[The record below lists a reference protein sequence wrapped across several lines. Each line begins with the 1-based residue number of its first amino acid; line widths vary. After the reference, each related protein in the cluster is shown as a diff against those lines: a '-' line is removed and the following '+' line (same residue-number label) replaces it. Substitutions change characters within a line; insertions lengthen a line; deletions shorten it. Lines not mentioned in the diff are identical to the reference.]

1 MRRNVYSS
9 RRKSN
14 STNLFAT
21 DVEEILN
28 PNVITTK
35 NANQKTV
42 KNIGIQIYSYETRGN
57 SMTTEIQSQKTIIK
71 NWGYKATNVYIEKYY
86 KFPSFLIQNSKYSK
100 MKDSSK
106 IAYMLFKNEFRR
118 ALHEK
123 WIDDDGLLYLEF
135 TQADLMDKL
144 NCYQGKVKNI
154 LNELET
160 YNLIS
165 VVKGEFNP
173 KTKKNEKNKY
183 YLLQPEISADDLFI
197 QNSFDDDLS
206 ENIDNSTSY
215 RDAEIARREKT
226 AETLD
231 NTGNAEIARRE
242 KTAETLD
249 NTGNAEIAQD
259 YYINKPLDTNRHNID
274 TEKDRLQDQLLLD
287 NFETIMTNESIATF
301 VPERV
306 LNLIKTFSSSYSE
319 AQKTVQTIHNAK
331 KKAEK
336 ESGISIVFEELD
348 SYYVNAEQELYT
360 TLLKAYQKLK
370 TEKVENIQNLIFVY
384 VKNWFIEK
392 PITAKLA
399 NERRKESGSIPPVSV
414 KNWLE

>member
-1 MRRNVYSS
+1 
-9 RRKSN
+9 
-14 STNLFAT
+14 
-21 DVEEILN
+21 
-28 PNVITTK
+28 
-35 NANQKTV
+35 
-42 KNIGIQIYSYETRGN
+42 
-57 SMTTEIQSQKTIIK
+57 
-71 NWGYKATNVYIEKYY
+71 
-86 KFPSFLIQNSKYSK
+86 SFLIQNSKYSK

-144 NCYQGKVKNI
+144 NCYQGKVKTI

-206 ENIDNSTSY
+206 ETIDKSTSS
-215 RDAEIARREKT
+215 R
-226 AETLD
+226 
-231 NTGNAEIARRE
+231 NAEIARRE

-259 YYINKPLDTNRHNID
+259 YYINKSLDTKRHLKD
-274 TEKDRLQDQLLLD
+274 TETDQLQNQVLLD
-287 NFETIMTNESIATF
+287 NFVEIMKEDSINTF
-301 VPERV
+301 VPEKV
-306 LNLIKTFSSSYSE
+306 LSLIKTFSNTYEE
-319 AQKTVQTIHNAK
+319 AQQTVTTIHNAK
-331 KKAEK
+331 HKAEELEK
-336 ESGISIVFEELD
+336 TVVVYEELE
-348 SYYVNAEQELYT
+348 SYGIDADKGLYM
-360 TLLKAYQKLK
+360 TLLKAYQKQK
-370 TEKVENIQNLIFVY
+370 TEKVNNLQNLIFVY

-392 PITAKLA
+392 AIAAKLA
-399 NERRKESGSIPPVSV
+399 NEQRETFNELPTVSTE
-414 KNWLE
+414 NWLE

>member
-1 MRRNVYSS
+1 MS
-9 RRKSN
+9 
-14 STNLFAT
+14 
-21 DVEEILN
+21 
-28 PNVITTK
+28 
-35 NANQKTV
+35 
-42 KNIGIQIYSYETRGN
+42 
-57 SMTTEIQSQKTIIK
+57 TEIQSQKMIIK

-86 KFPSFLIQNSKYSK
+86 KFPSFLIQNPKYSK

-144 NCYQGKVKNI
+144 NCYQGKVKTI

-206 ENIDNSTSY
+206 ETIDKSTSS
-215 RDAEIARREKT
+215 R
-226 AETLD
+226 
-231 NTGNAEIARRE
+231 NAEITRRE
-242 KTAETLD
+242 ETAKTLD

-259 YYINKPLDTNRHNID
+259 YYINKSLDTKRHLKD
-274 TEKDRLQDQLLLD
+274 TETEQLQNQVLLD
-287 NFETIMTNESIATF
+287 NFVEIMKEDSINTF
-301 VPERV
+301 VPEKV
-306 LNLIKTFSSSYSE
+306 LSLIKTFSNTYEE
-319 AQKTVQTIHNAK
+319 AQQTVTTIHNAK
-331 KKAEK
+331 HKAEGLEK
-336 ESGISIVFEELD
+336 TVVVYEELE
-348 SYYVNAEQELYT
+348 SYGIDADKGLYM
-360 TLLKAYQKLK
+360 TLLKAYQKQK
-370 TEKVENIQNLIFVY
+370 TEKVNNLQNLIFVY

-392 PITAKLA
+392 AIAANLA
-399 NERRKESGSIPPVSV
+399 NEQRETFNELPTVNTE
-414 KNWLE
+414 NWLE

>member
-1 MRRNVYSS
+1 M
-9 RRKSN
+9 
-14 STNLFAT
+14 STEN
-21 DVEEILN
+21 
-28 PNVITTK
+28 
-35 NANQKTV
+35 
-42 KNIGIQIYSYETRGN
+42 
-57 SMTTEIQSQKTIIK
+57 QSQKMIIK

-144 NCYQGKVKNI
+144 NCYQGKVKTI

-206 ENIDNSTSY
+206 ETIDKSTSS
-215 RDAEIARREKT
+215 R
-226 AETLD
+226 
-231 NTGNAEIARRE
+231 NAEIARRE

-259 YYINKPLDTNRHNID
+259 YYINKSLDTKRHLKD
-274 TEKDRLQDQLLLD
+274 TETDQLQNQVLLD
-287 NFETIMTNESIATF
+287 NFVEIMKEDSINTF
-301 VPERV
+301 VPEKV
-306 LNLIKTFSSSYSE
+306 LSLIKTFSNTYEE
-319 AQKTVQTIHNAK
+319 AQQTVTTIHNAK
-331 KKAEK
+331 HKAEELEK
-336 ESGISIVFEELD
+336 TVVVYEELE
-348 SYYVNAEQELYT
+348 SYGIDADKGLYM
-360 TLLKAYQKLK
+360 TLLKA
-370 TEKVENIQNLIFVY
+370 
-384 VKNWFIEK
+384 
-392 PITAKLA
+392 
-399 NERRKESGSIPPVSV
+399 
-414 KNWLE
+414 

>member
-1 MRRNVYSS
+1 
-9 RRKSN
+9 
-14 STNLFAT
+14 
-21 DVEEILN
+21 
-28 PNVITTK
+28 
-35 NANQKTV
+35 
-42 KNIGIQIYSYETRGN
+42 
-57 SMTTEIQSQKTIIK
+57 
-71 NWGYKATNVYIEKYY
+71 
-86 KFPSFLIQNSKYSK
+86 
-100 MKDSSK
+100 KDSSK

-144 NCYQGKVKNI
+144 NCYQGKVKTI

-206 ENIDNSTSY
+206 ETIDKSTSS
-215 RDAEIARREKT
+215 R
-226 AETLD
+226 
-231 NTGNAEIARRE
+231 NAEIARRE

-259 YYINKPLDTNRHNID
+259 YYINKSLDTKRHLKD
-274 TEKDRLQDQLLLD
+274 TETDQLQNQVLLD
-287 NFETIMTNESIATF
+287 NFVEIMKEDSINTF
-301 VPERV
+301 VPEKV
-306 LNLIKTFSSSYSE
+306 LSLIKTFSNTYEE
-319 AQKTVQTIHNAK
+319 AQQTVTTIHNAK
-331 KKAEK
+331 HKAEELEK
-336 ESGISIVFEELD
+336 TVVVYEELE
-348 SYYVNAEQELYT
+348 SYGIDADKGLYM
-360 TLLKAYQKLK
+360 TLLKAYQKQK
-370 TEKVENIQNLIFVY
+370 TEKVNNLQNLIFVY

-392 PITAKLA
+392 AIAAKLA
-399 NERRKESGSIPPVSV
+399 NEQRETFNELPTVSTE
-414 KNWLE
+414 NWLE

>member
-1 MRRNVYSS
+1 M
-9 RRKSN
+9 
-14 STNLFAT
+14 STEN
-21 DVEEILN
+21 
-28 PNVITTK
+28 
-35 NANQKTV
+35 
-42 KNIGIQIYSYETRGN
+42 
-57 SMTTEIQSQKTIIK
+57 QSQKMIIK

-144 NCYQGKVKNI
+144 NCYQGKVKTI

-206 ENIDNSTSY
+206 ETIDKSTSS
-215 RDAEIARREKT
+215 RNAEIARREET
-226 AETLD
+226 AKTLD
-231 NTGNAEIARRE
+231 NTGNAEIA
-242 KTAETLD
+242 
-249 NTGNAEIAQD
+249 
-259 YYINKPLDTNRHNID
+259 
-274 TEKDRLQDQLLLD
+274 
-287 NFETIMTNESIATF
+287 
-301 VPERV
+301 
-306 LNLIKTFSSSYSE
+306 
-319 AQKTVQTIHNAK
+319 
-331 KKAEK
+331 
-336 ESGISIVFEELD
+336 
-348 SYYVNAEQELYT
+348 
-360 TLLKAYQKLK
+360 
-370 TEKVENIQNLIFVY
+370 
-384 VKNWFIEK
+384 
-392 PITAKLA
+392 
-399 NERRKESGSIPPVSV
+399 
-414 KNWLE
+414 

>member
-1 MRRNVYSS
+1 
-9 RRKSN
+9 
-14 STNLFAT
+14 
-21 DVEEILN
+21 
-28 PNVITTK
+28 
-35 NANQKTV
+35 
-42 KNIGIQIYSYETRGN
+42 
-57 SMTTEIQSQKTIIK
+57 
-71 NWGYKATNVYIEKYY
+71 
-86 KFPSFLIQNSKYSK
+86 FLIQNSKYSK

-144 NCYQGKVKNI
+144 NCYQGKVKTI

-206 ENIDNSTSY
+206 ETIDKSTSS
-215 RDAEIARREKT
+215 R
-226 AETLD
+226 
-231 NTGNAEIARRE
+231 NAEIARRE

-259 YYINKPLDTNRHNID
+259 YYINKSLDTKRHLKD
-274 TEKDRLQDQLLLD
+274 TETDQLQNQVLLD
-287 NFETIMTNESIATF
+287 NFVEIMKEDSINTF
-301 VPERV
+301 VPEKV
-306 LNLIKTFSSSYSE
+306 LSLIKTFSNTYEE
-319 AQKTVQTIHNAK
+319 AQQTVTTIHNAK
-331 KKAEK
+331 HKAEELEK
-336 ESGISIVFEELD
+336 TVVVYEELE
-348 SYYVNAEQELYT
+348 SYGIDADKGLYM
-360 TLLKAYQKLK
+360 TLLKAYQKQK
-370 TEKVENIQNLIFVY
+370 TEKVNNLQNLIFVY

-392 PITAKLA
+392 AIAAKLA
-399 NERRKESGSIPPVSV
+399 NEQRETFNELPTVSTE
-414 KNWLE
+414 NWLE

>member
-1 MRRNVYSS
+1 
-9 RRKSN
+9 
-14 STNLFAT
+14 
-21 DVEEILN
+21 
-28 PNVITTK
+28 
-35 NANQKTV
+35 
-42 KNIGIQIYSYETRGN
+42 
-57 SMTTEIQSQKTIIK
+57 
-71 NWGYKATNVYIEKYY
+71 
-86 KFPSFLIQNSKYSK
+86 SKYSK

-144 NCYQGKVKNI
+144 NCYQGKVKTI

-206 ENIDNSTSY
+206 ETIDKSTSS
-215 RDAEIARREKT
+215 R
-226 AETLD
+226 
-231 NTGNAEIARRE
+231 NAEIARRE
-242 KTAETLD
+242 ETAKTLD

-259 YYINKPLDTNRHNID
+259 YYINKSLDTKRHLKD
-274 TEKDRLQDQLLLD
+274 TETDQLQNQVLLD
-287 NFETIMTNESIATF
+287 NFVEIMKEDSINTF
-301 VPERV
+301 VPEKV
-306 LNLIKTFSSSYSE
+306 LSLIKTFSNTYEE
-319 AQKTVQTIHNAK
+319 AQQTVTTIHKAKHKAEELEKTV
-331 KKAEK
+331 
-336 ESGISIVFEELD
+336 VVYEELE
-348 SYYVNAEQELYT
+348 SYGIDADKGLYM
-360 TLLKAYQKLK
+360 TLLKAYQKQK
-370 TEKVENIQNLIFVY
+370 TEKVNNLQNLIFVY

-392 PITAKLA
+392 AIAAKLA
-399 NERRKESGSIPPVSV
+399 NEQRETFNELPTVST
-414 KNWLE
+414 E

>member
-1 MRRNVYSS
+1 M
-9 RRKSN
+9 
-14 STNLFAT
+14 STEN
-21 DVEEILN
+21 
-28 PNVITTK
+28 
-35 NANQKTV
+35 
-42 KNIGIQIYSYETRGN
+42 
-57 SMTTEIQSQKTIIK
+57 QSQKMIIK

-144 NCYQGKVKNI
+144 NCYQGKVKTI

-206 ENIDNSTSY
+206 ETIDKSTSS
-215 RDAEIARREKT
+215 R
-226 AETLD
+226 
-231 NTGNAEIARRE
+231 NAEIARRE

-259 YYINKPLDTNRHNID
+259 YYINKSLDTKRHLKD
-274 TEKDRLQDQLLLD
+274 TETDQLQNQVLLD
-287 NFETIMTNESIATF
+287 NFVEIMKEDSINTF
-301 VPERV
+301 VPEKV
-306 LNLIKTFSSSYSE
+306 LSLIKTFSNTYEE
-319 AQKTVQTIHNAK
+319 AQQTVTTIHNAK
-331 KKAEK
+331 HKAEELEK
-336 ESGISIVFEELD
+336 TVVVYEELE
-348 SYYVNAEQELYT
+348 SYGIDADKGLYM
-360 TLLKAYQKLK
+360 TLLKAYQKQK
-370 TEKVENIQNLIFVY
+370 TEKVNNLQNLIFVY

-392 PITAKLA
+392 AIAAKLA
-399 NERRKESGSIPPVSV
+399 
-414 KNWLE
+414 

>member
-1 MRRNVYSS
+1 
-9 RRKSN
+9 
-14 STNLFAT
+14 
-21 DVEEILN
+21 
-28 PNVITTK
+28 
-35 NANQKTV
+35 
-42 KNIGIQIYSYETRGN
+42 
-57 SMTTEIQSQKTIIK
+57 
-71 NWGYKATNVYIEKYY
+71 
-86 KFPSFLIQNSKYSK
+86 IQNSKYSK

-144 NCYQGKVKNI
+144 NCYQGKVKTI

-206 ENIDNSTSY
+206 ETIDKSTSS
-215 RDAEIARREKT
+215 R
-226 AETLD
+226 
-231 NTGNAEIARRE
+231 NAEIARRE

-259 YYINKPLDTNRHNID
+259 YYINKSLDTKRHLKD
-274 TEKDRLQDQLLLD
+274 TETDQLQNQVLLD
-287 NFETIMTNESIATF
+287 NFVEIMKEDSINTF
-301 VPERV
+301 VPEKV
-306 LNLIKTFSSSYSE
+306 LSLIKTFSNTYEE
-319 AQKTVQTIHNAK
+319 AQQTVTTIHNAK
-331 KKAEK
+331 HKAEELEK
-336 ESGISIVFEELD
+336 TVVVYEELE
-348 SYYVNAEQELYT
+348 SYGIDADKGLYM
-360 TLLKAYQKLK
+360 TLLKAYQKQK
-370 TEKVENIQNLIFVY
+370 TEKVNNLQNLIFVY

-392 PITAKLA
+392 AI
-399 NERRKESGSIPPVSV
+399 
-414 KNWLE
+414 

>member
-1 MRRNVYSS
+1 
-9 RRKSN
+9 
-14 STNLFAT
+14 
-21 DVEEILN
+21 
-28 PNVITTK
+28 
-35 NANQKTV
+35 
-42 KNIGIQIYSYETRGN
+42 
-57 SMTTEIQSQKTIIK
+57 
-71 NWGYKATNVYIEKYY
+71 
-86 KFPSFLIQNSKYSK
+86 KYSK

-144 NCYQGKVKNI
+144 NCYQGKVKTI

-206 ENIDNSTSY
+206 ETIDKSTSS
-215 RDAEIARREKT
+215 R
-226 AETLD
+226 
-231 NTGNAEIARRE
+231 NAEIARRE

-259 YYINKPLDTNRHNID
+259 YYINKSLDTKRHLKD
-274 TEKDRLQDQLLLD
+274 TETDQLQNQVLLD
-287 NFETIMTNESIATF
+287 NFVEIMKEDSINTF
-301 VPERV
+301 VPEKV
-306 LNLIKTFSSSYSE
+306 LSLIKTFSNTYEE
-319 AQKTVQTIHNAK
+319 AQQTVTTIHNAK
-331 KKAEK
+331 HKAEELEK
-336 ESGISIVFEELD
+336 TVVVYEELE
-348 SYYVNAEQELYT
+348 SYGIDADKGLYM
-360 TLLKAYQKLK
+360 TLLKAYQKQK
-370 TEKVENIQNLIFVY
+370 TEKVNNLQNLIFVY

-392 PITAKLA
+392 AIAAKLA
-399 NERRKESGSIPPVSV
+399 
-414 KNWLE
+414 

>member
-1 MRRNVYSS
+1 M
-9 RRKSN
+9 
-14 STNLFAT
+14 STEN
-21 DVEEILN
+21 
-28 PNVITTK
+28 
-35 NANQKTV
+35 
-42 KNIGIQIYSYETRGN
+42 
-57 SMTTEIQSQKTIIK
+57 QSQKMIIK

-144 NCYQGKVKNI
+144 NCYQGKVKTI

-206 ENIDNSTSY
+206 ETIDKSTSS
-215 RDAEIARREKT
+215 R
-226 AETLD
+226 
-231 NTGNAEIARRE
+231 NAEIARRE
-242 KTAETLD
+242 ETAKTLD

-259 YYINKPLDTNRHNID
+259 YYINKSLDTKRHLKD
-274 TEKDRLQDQLLLD
+274 TETDQLQNQVLLD
-287 NFETIMTNESIATF
+287 NFVEIMKEDSINTF
-301 VPERV
+301 VPEKV
-306 LNLIKTFSSSYSE
+306 LSLIKTFSNTYEE
-319 AQKTVQTIHNAK
+319 AQQTVTTIHNAK
-331 KKAEK
+331 HKAEELEK
-336 ESGISIVFEELD
+336 TVVVYEELE
-348 SYYVNAEQELYT
+348 SYGIDADKGLYM
-360 TLLKAYQKLK
+360 TLLKAYQKQK
-370 TEKVENIQNLIFVY
+370 TEKVNNLQNLIFVY

-392 PITAKLA
+392 AIAAKLA
-399 NERRKESGSIPPVSV
+399 NE
-414 KNWLE
+414 

>member
-1 MRRNVYSS
+1 
-9 RRKSN
+9 
-14 STNLFAT
+14 
-21 DVEEILN
+21 
-28 PNVITTK
+28 
-35 NANQKTV
+35 
-42 KNIGIQIYSYETRGN
+42 
-57 SMTTEIQSQKTIIK
+57 
-71 NWGYKATNVYIEKYY
+71 KATNVYIEKYY

-144 NCYQGKVKNI
+144 NCYQGKVKTI

-206 ENIDNSTSY
+206 ETIDKSTSS
-215 RDAEIARREKT
+215 R
-226 AETLD
+226 
-231 NTGNAEIARRE
+231 NAEIARRE

-259 YYINKPLDTNRHNID
+259 YYINKSLDTKRHLKD
-274 TEKDRLQDQLLLD
+274 TETDQLQNQVLLD
-287 NFETIMTNESIATF
+287 NFVEIMKEDSINTF
-301 VPERV
+301 VPEKV
-306 LNLIKTFSSSYSE
+306 LSLIKTFSNTYEE
-319 AQKTVQTIHNAK
+319 AQQTVTTIHNAK
-331 KKAEK
+331 HKAEELEK
-336 ESGISIVFEELD
+336 TVVVYEELE
-348 SYYVNAEQELYT
+348 SYGIDADKGLYM
-360 TLLKAYQKLK
+360 TLLKAYQKQK
-370 TEKVENIQNLIFVY
+370 TEKVNNLQNLIFVY

-392 PITAKLA
+392 AIAAKL
-399 NERRKESGSIPPVSV
+399 
-414 KNWLE
+414 

>member
-1 MRRNVYSS
+1 M
-9 RRKSN
+9 
-14 STNLFAT
+14 STEN
-21 DVEEILN
+21 
-28 PNVITTK
+28 
-35 NANQKTV
+35 
-42 KNIGIQIYSYETRGN
+42 
-57 SMTTEIQSQKTIIK
+57 QSQKMIIK

-144 NCYQGKVKNI
+144 NCYQGKVKTI

-206 ENIDNSTSY
+206 ETIDKSTSS
-215 RDAEIARREKT
+215 R
-226 AETLD
+226 
-231 NTGNAEIARRE
+231 NAEIARRE

-259 YYINKPLDTNRHNID
+259 YYINKSLDTKRHLKD
-274 TEKDRLQDQLLLD
+274 TETDQLQNQVLLD
-287 NFETIMTNESIATF
+287 NFVEIMKEDSINTF
-301 VPERV
+301 VPEKV
-306 LNLIKTFSSSYSE
+306 LSLIKTFSNTYEE
-319 AQKTVQTIHNAK
+319 AQQTVTTIHNAK
-331 KKAEK
+331 HKAEELEK
-336 ESGISIVFEELD
+336 TVVVYEELE
-348 SYYVNAEQELYT
+348 SYGIDADKGLYM
-360 TLLKAYQKLK
+360 TLLKAYQKQK
-370 TEKVENIQNLIFVY
+370 TEKVNNLQNLIFVY

-392 PITAKLA
+392 AIA
-399 NERRKESGSIPPVSV
+399 
-414 KNWLE
+414 

>member
-1 MRRNVYSS
+1 
-9 RRKSN
+9 
-14 STNLFAT
+14 
-21 DVEEILN
+21 
-28 PNVITTK
+28 
-35 NANQKTV
+35 
-42 KNIGIQIYSYETRGN
+42 
-57 SMTTEIQSQKTIIK
+57 
-71 NWGYKATNVYIEKYY
+71 
-86 KFPSFLIQNSKYSK
+86 
-100 MKDSSK
+100 DSSK

-144 NCYQGKVKNI
+144 NCYQGKVKTI

-206 ENIDNSTSY
+206 ETIDKSTSS
-215 RDAEIARREKT
+215 R
-226 AETLD
+226 
-231 NTGNAEIARRE
+231 NAEIARRE

-259 YYINKPLDTNRHNID
+259 YYINKSLDTKRHLKD
-274 TEKDRLQDQLLLD
+274 TETDQLQNQVLLD
-287 NFETIMTNESIATF
+287 NFVEIMKEDSINTF
-301 VPERV
+301 VPEKV
-306 LNLIKTFSSSYSE
+306 LSLIKTFSNTYEE
-319 AQKTVQTIHNAK
+319 AQQTVTTIHNAK
-331 KKAEK
+331 HKAEELEK
-336 ESGISIVFEELD
+336 TVVVYEELE
-348 SYYVNAEQELYT
+348 SYGIDADKGLYM
-360 TLLKAYQKLK
+360 TLLKAYQKQK
-370 TEKVENIQNLIFVY
+370 TEKVNNLQNLIFVY

-392 PITAKLA
+392 AIAAKLA
-399 NERRKESGSIPPVSV
+399 NEQRE
-414 KNWLE
+414 

>member
-1 MRRNVYSS
+1 
-9 RRKSN
+9 
-14 STNLFAT
+14 
-21 DVEEILN
+21 
-28 PNVITTK
+28 
-35 NANQKTV
+35 
-42 KNIGIQIYSYETRGN
+42 
-57 SMTTEIQSQKTIIK
+57 
-71 NWGYKATNVYIEKYY
+71 
-86 KFPSFLIQNSKYSK
+86 

-144 NCYQGKVKNI
+144 NCYQGKVKTI

-206 ENIDNSTSY
+206 ETIDKSTSS
-215 RDAEIARREKT
+215 R
-226 AETLD
+226 
-231 NTGNAEIARRE
+231 NAEIARRE

-259 YYINKPLDTNRHNID
+259 YYINKSLDTKRHLKD
-274 TEKDRLQDQLLLD
+274 TETDQLQNQVLLD
-287 NFETIMTNESIATF
+287 NFVEIMKEDSINTF
-301 VPERV
+301 VPEKV
-306 LNLIKTFSSSYSE
+306 LSLIKTFSNTYEE
-319 AQKTVQTIHNAK
+319 AQQTVTTIHNAK
-331 KKAEK
+331 HKAEELEK
-336 ESGISIVFEELD
+336 TVVVYEELE
-348 SYYVNAEQELYT
+348 SYGIDADKGLYM
-360 TLLKAYQKLK
+360 TLLKAYQKQK
-370 TEKVENIQNLIFVY
+370 TEKVNNLQNLIFVY

-392 PITAKLA
+392 AIAAKLA
-399 NERRKESGSIPPVSV
+399 NEQRETFNELPTVSTE
-414 KNWLE
+414 NWLE

>member
-1 MRRNVYSS
+1 
-9 RRKSN
+9 
-14 STNLFAT
+14 
-21 DVEEILN
+21 
-28 PNVITTK
+28 
-35 NANQKTV
+35 
-42 KNIGIQIYSYETRGN
+42 
-57 SMTTEIQSQKTIIK
+57 
-71 NWGYKATNVYIEKYY
+71 
-86 KFPSFLIQNSKYSK
+86 YSK

-144 NCYQGKVKNI
+144 NCYQGKVKTI

-206 ENIDNSTSY
+206 ETIDKSTSS
-215 RDAEIARREKT
+215 R
-226 AETLD
+226 
-231 NTGNAEIARRE
+231 NAEIARRE

-259 YYINKPLDTNRHNID
+259 YYINKSLDTKRHLKD
-274 TEKDRLQDQLLLD
+274 TETDQLQNQVLLD
-287 NFETIMTNESIATF
+287 NFVEIMKEDSINTF
-301 VPERV
+301 VPEKV
-306 LNLIKTFSSSYSE
+306 LSLIKTFSNTYEE
-319 AQKTVQTIHNAK
+319 AQQTVTTIHNAK
-331 KKAEK
+331 HKAEELEK
-336 ESGISIVFEELD
+336 TVVVYEELE
-348 SYYVNAEQELYT
+348 SYGIDADKGLYM
-360 TLLKAYQKLK
+360 TLLKAYQKQK
-370 TEKVENIQNLIFVY
+370 TEKVNNLQNLIFVY

-392 PITAKLA
+392 AIAAKLA
-399 NERRKESGSIPPVSV
+399 NEQRETFNELPTVSTE
-414 KNWLE
+414 NWLE

>member
-1 MRRNVYSS
+1 MLKVFYSPLIHGIVHLLKIVNIYKFLRRRRNLM
-9 RRKSN
+9 
-14 STNLFAT
+14 STEN
-21 DVEEILN
+21 
-28 PNVITTK
+28 
-35 NANQKTV
+35 
-42 KNIGIQIYSYETRGN
+42 
-57 SMTTEIQSQKTIIK
+57 QSQKMIIK

-144 NCYQGKVKNI
+144 NCYQGKVKTI

-206 ENIDNSTSY
+206 ETIDKSTSS
-215 RDAEIARREKT
+215 RNAEIARREET
-226 AETLD
+226 AKTLD

-249 NTGNAEIAQD
+249 NTGNAKIAQD
-259 YYINKPLDTNRHNID
+259 YYINKSLDTKRHLKD
-274 TEKDRLQDQLLLD
+274 TETDQLQNQVLLD
-287 NFETIMTNESIATF
+287 NFVEIMKEDSINTF
-301 VPERV
+301 VPEKV
-306 LNLIKTFSSSYSE
+306 LSLIKTFSNTYEE
-319 AQKTVQTIHNAK
+319 AQQTVTTIHNAK
-331 KKAEK
+331 YKAEELEK
-336 ESGISIVFEELD
+336 TVVVYEELE
-348 SYYVNAEQELYT
+348 SYGIDADKGLYM
-360 TLLKAYQKLK
+360 TLLKAYQKQK
-370 TEKVENIQNLIFVY
+370 TEKVNNLQNLIFVY

-392 PITAKLA
+392 AIAAKLA
-399 NERRKESGSIPPVSV
+399 NEQRETFNELPTVSTE
-414 KNWLE
+414 NWLE

>member
-1 MRRNVYSS
+1 M
-9 RRKSN
+9 
-14 STNLFAT
+14 STEN
-21 DVEEILN
+21 
-28 PNVITTK
+28 
-35 NANQKTV
+35 
-42 KNIGIQIYSYETRGN
+42 
-57 SMTTEIQSQKTIIK
+57 QSQKMIIK

-144 NCYQGKVKNI
+144 NCYQGKVKTI

-206 ENIDNSTSY
+206 ETIDKSTSS
-215 RDAEIARREKT
+215 RNAEIARREETAKTLDNTGNAEIARREKT

-259 YYINKPLDTNRHNID
+259 YYINKSLDTKRHLKD
-274 TEKDRLQDQLLLD
+274 TETDQLQNQVLLD
-287 NFETIMTNESIATF
+287 NFVEIMKEDSINTF
-301 VPERV
+301 VPEKV
-306 LNLIKTFSSSYSE
+306 LSLIKTFSNTYEE
-319 AQKTVQTIHNAK
+319 AQQTVTTIHKAKHKAEELEKTV
-331 KKAEK
+331 
-336 ESGISIVFEELD
+336 VVYEELE
-348 SYYVNAEQELYT
+348 SYGIDADKGLYM
-360 TLLKAYQKLK
+360 TLLKAYQKQK
-370 TEKVENIQNLIFVY
+370 TEKVNNLQNLIFVY

-392 PITAKLA
+392 AIAAKLA
-399 NERRKESGSIPPVSV
+399 NEQRETFNELPTVSTE
-414 KNWLE
+414 NWLE

>member
-1 MRRNVYSS
+1 M
-9 RRKSN
+9 
-14 STNLFAT
+14 STEN
-21 DVEEILN
+21 
-28 PNVITTK
+28 
-35 NANQKTV
+35 
-42 KNIGIQIYSYETRGN
+42 
-57 SMTTEIQSQKTIIK
+57 QSQKMIIK

-144 NCYQGKVKNI
+144 NCYQGKVKTI

-206 ENIDNSTSY
+206 ETIDKST
-215 RDAEIARREKT
+215 
-226 AETLD
+226 
-231 NTGNAEIARRE
+231 
-242 KTAETLD
+242 
-249 NTGNAEIAQD
+249 
-259 YYINKPLDTNRHNID
+259 
-274 TEKDRLQDQLLLD
+274 
-287 NFETIMTNESIATF
+287 
-301 VPERV
+301 
-306 LNLIKTFSSSYSE
+306 
-319 AQKTVQTIHNAK
+319 
-331 KKAEK
+331 
-336 ESGISIVFEELD
+336 
-348 SYYVNAEQELYT
+348 
-360 TLLKAYQKLK
+360 
-370 TEKVENIQNLIFVY
+370 
-384 VKNWFIEK
+384 
-392 PITAKLA
+392 
-399 NERRKESGSIPPVSV
+399 
-414 KNWLE
+414 

>member
-1 MRRNVYSS
+1 MLKVFYSPLIHGIVHLLKIVNIYKFLRRRRNLMS
-9 RRKSN
+9 
-14 STNLFAT
+14 
-21 DVEEILN
+21 
-28 PNVITTK
+28 
-35 NANQKTV
+35 
-42 KNIGIQIYSYETRGN
+42 
-57 SMTTEIQSQKTIIK
+57 TEIQSQKMIIK

-144 NCYQGKVKNI
+144 NCYQGKVKTI

-206 ENIDNSTSY
+206 ETIDKSTSS
-215 RDAEIARREKT
+215 RNAEIARREET
-226 AETLD
+226 AKTLD

-259 YYINKPLDTNRHNID
+259 YYINKSLDTKRHLKD
-274 TEKDRLQDQLLLD
+274 TETDQLQNQVLLD
-287 NFETIMTNESIATF
+287 NFVEIMKEDSINTF
-301 VPERV
+301 VPEKV
-306 LNLIKTFSSSYSE
+306 LSLIKTFSNTYQE
-319 AQKTVQTIHNAK
+319 AQQTVTTIHNAK
-331 KKAEK
+331 HKAEELEK
-336 ESGISIVFEELD
+336 AVVVYEELE
-348 SYYVNAEQELYT
+348 SYGIDADKGLYM
-360 TLLKAYQKLK
+360 TLLKAYQKQK
-370 TEKVENIQNLIFVY
+370 TEKVNNLQNLIFVY

-392 PITAKLA
+392 AIAAKLA
-399 NERRKESGSIPPVSV
+399 NEQRETFNELPAVSTE
-414 KNWLE
+414 NWLE

>member
-1 MRRNVYSS
+1 M
-9 RRKSN
+9 
-14 STNLFAT
+14 STEN
-21 DVEEILN
+21 
-28 PNVITTK
+28 
-35 NANQKTV
+35 
-42 KNIGIQIYSYETRGN
+42 
-57 SMTTEIQSQKTIIK
+57 QSQKMIIK

-144 NCYQGKVKNI
+144 NCYQGKVKTI

-206 ENIDNSTSY
+206 ETIDKSTSS
-215 RDAEIARREKT
+215 R
-226 AETLD
+226 
-231 NTGNAEIARRE
+231 NAEIARRE

-259 YYINKPLDTNRHNID
+259 YYINKSLDTKRHLKD
-274 TEKDRLQDQLLLD
+274 TETDQLQNQVLLD
-287 NFETIMTNESIATF
+287 NFVEIMKEDSINTF
-301 VPERV
+301 VPEKV
-306 LNLIKTFSSSYSE
+306 LSLIKTFSNTYEE
-319 AQKTVQTIHNAK
+319 AQQTVTTIHNAK
-331 KKAEK
+331 HKAEELEK
-336 ESGISIVFEELD
+336 TVVVYEELE
-348 SYYVNAEQELYT
+348 SYGIDADKGLYM
-360 TLLKAYQKLK
+360 TLLKAYQKQK
-370 TEKVENIQNLIFVY
+370 TEKVNNLQNLIFVY

-392 PITAKLA
+392 AIAAKLA
-399 NERRKESGSIPPVSV
+399 NE
-414 KNWLE
+414 

>member
-1 MRRNVYSS
+1 
-9 RRKSN
+9 
-14 STNLFAT
+14 
-21 DVEEILN
+21 
-28 PNVITTK
+28 
-35 NANQKTV
+35 
-42 KNIGIQIYSYETRGN
+42 
-57 SMTTEIQSQKTIIK
+57 
-71 NWGYKATNVYIEKYY
+71 
-86 KFPSFLIQNSKYSK
+86 KYSK

-144 NCYQGKVKNI
+144 NCYQGKVKTI

-206 ENIDNSTSY
+206 ETIDKSTSS
-215 RDAEIARREKT
+215 R
-226 AETLD
+226 
-231 NTGNAEIARRE
+231 NAEIARRE

-259 YYINKPLDTNRHNID
+259 YYINKSLDTKRHLKD
-274 TEKDRLQDQLLLD
+274 TETDQLQNQVLLD
-287 NFETIMTNESIATF
+287 NFVEIMKEDSINTF
-301 VPERV
+301 VPEKV
-306 LNLIKTFSSSYSE
+306 LSLIKTFSNTYEE
-319 AQKTVQTIHNAK
+319 AQQTVTTIHNAK
-331 KKAEK
+331 HKAEELEK
-336 ESGISIVFEELD
+336 TVVVYEELE
-348 SYYVNAEQELYT
+348 SYGIDADKGLYM
-360 TLLKAYQKLK
+360 TLLKAYQKQK
-370 TEKVENIQNLIFVY
+370 TEKVNNLQNLIFVY

-392 PITAKLA
+392 AIAAKLA
-399 NERRKESGSIPPVSV
+399 NEQRETFNELPTVSTE
-414 KNWLE
+414 NWLE

>member
-1 MRRNVYSS
+1 
-9 RRKSN
+9 
-14 STNLFAT
+14 
-21 DVEEILN
+21 
-28 PNVITTK
+28 
-35 NANQKTV
+35 
-42 KNIGIQIYSYETRGN
+42 
-57 SMTTEIQSQKTIIK
+57 
-71 NWGYKATNVYIEKYY
+71 
-86 KFPSFLIQNSKYSK
+86 
-100 MKDSSK
+100 DSSK

-144 NCYQGKVKNI
+144 NCYQGKVKTI

-206 ENIDNSTSY
+206 ETIDKSTSSW
-215 RDAEIARREKT
+215 
-226 AETLD
+226 
-231 NTGNAEIARRE
+231 NAEIARRE

-259 YYINKPLDTNRHNID
+259 YYINKSLDTKRHLKD
-274 TEKDRLQDQLLLD
+274 TETDQLQNQVLLD
-287 NFETIMTNESIATF
+287 NFVEIMKEDSINTF
-301 VPERV
+301 VPEKV
-306 LNLIKTFSSSYSE
+306 LSLIKTFSNTYEE
-319 AQKTVQTIHNAK
+319 AQQTVTTIHNAK
-331 KKAEK
+331 HKAEELEK
-336 ESGISIVFEELD
+336 TVVVYEELE
-348 SYYVNAEQELYT
+348 SYGIDADKGLYM
-360 TLLKAYQKLK
+360 TLLKAYQKQK
-370 TEKVENIQNLIFVY
+370 TEKVNNLQNLIFVY

-392 PITAKLA
+392 AIAAKLA
-399 NERRKESGSIPPVSV
+399 
-414 KNWLE
+414 

>member
-1 MRRNVYSS
+1 M
-9 RRKSN
+9 
-14 STNLFAT
+14 STEN
-21 DVEEILN
+21 
-28 PNVITTK
+28 
-35 NANQKTV
+35 
-42 KNIGIQIYSYETRGN
+42 
-57 SMTTEIQSQKTIIK
+57 QSQKMIIK

-144 NCYQGKVKNI
+144 NCYQGKVKTI

-206 ENIDNSTSY
+206 ETIVKSTSS
-215 RDAEIARREKT
+215 R
-226 AETLD
+226 
-231 NTGNAEIARRE
+231 NAEIARRE
-242 KTAETLD
+242 ETAETLD

-259 YYINKPLDTNRHNID
+259 YYINKSLDTKRHLKD
-274 TEKDRLQDQLLLD
+274 TETDQLQNQVLLD
-287 NFETIMTNESIATF
+287 NFVEIMKEDSINTF
-301 VPERV
+301 VPEKV
-306 LNLIKTFSSSYSE
+306 LSLIKTFSNTYEE
-319 AQKTVQTIHNAK
+319 AQQTVTTIHKAKHKAEELEKTV
-331 KKAEK
+331 
-336 ESGISIVFEELD
+336 VVYEELE
-348 SYYVNAEQELYT
+348 SYGIDADKGLYM
-360 TLLKAYQKLK
+360 TLLKAYQKQK
-370 TEKVENIQNLIFVY
+370 TEKVNNLQNLIFVY

-392 PITAKLA
+392 AIAAKLA
-399 NERRKESGSIPPVSV
+399 NE
-414 KNWLE
+414 

>member
-1 MRRNVYSS
+1 M
-9 RRKSN
+9 
-14 STNLFAT
+14 STEN
-21 DVEEILN
+21 
-28 PNVITTK
+28 
-35 NANQKTV
+35 
-42 KNIGIQIYSYETRGN
+42 
-57 SMTTEIQSQKTIIK
+57 QSQKMIIK

-144 NCYQGKVKNI
+144 NCYQGKVKTI

-206 ENIDNSTSY
+206 ETIDKSTSS
-215 RDAEIARREKT
+215 R
-226 AETLD
+226 
-231 NTGNAEIARRE
+231 NAEIARRE

-259 YYINKPLDTNRHNID
+259 YYINKSLDTKRHLKD
-274 TEKDRLQDQLLLD
+274 TETDQLQNQVLLD
-287 NFETIMTNESIATF
+287 NFVEIMKEDSINTF
-301 VPERV
+301 VPEKV
-306 LNLIKTFSSSYSE
+306 LSLIKTFSNTYEE
-319 AQKTVQTIHNAK
+319 AQQTVTTIHNAK
-331 KKAEK
+331 HKAEELEK
-336 ESGISIVFEELD
+336 TVVVYEELE
-348 SYYVNAEQELYT
+348 SYGIDADKGLYM
-360 TLLKAYQKLK
+360 TLLKAYQKQK
-370 TEKVENIQNLIFVY
+370 TEKVNNLQNLIFVY
-384 VKNWFIEK
+384 VK
-392 PITAKLA
+392 
-399 NERRKESGSIPPVSV
+399 
-414 KNWLE
+414 

>member
-1 MRRNVYSS
+1 
-9 RRKSN
+9 
-14 STNLFAT
+14 
-21 DVEEILN
+21 
-28 PNVITTK
+28 
-35 NANQKTV
+35 
-42 KNIGIQIYSYETRGN
+42 
-57 SMTTEIQSQKTIIK
+57 
-71 NWGYKATNVYIEKYY
+71 
-86 KFPSFLIQNSKYSK
+86 
-100 MKDSSK
+100 K

-144 NCYQGKVKNI
+144 NCYQGKVKTI

-206 ENIDNSTSY
+206 ETIDKSTSS
-215 RDAEIARREKT
+215 R
-226 AETLD
+226 
-231 NTGNAEIARRE
+231 NAEIARRE

-259 YYINKPLDTNRHNID
+259 YYINKSLDTKRHLKD
-274 TEKDRLQDQLLLD
+274 TETDQLQNQVLLD
-287 NFETIMTNESIATF
+287 NFVEIMKEDSINTF
-301 VPERV
+301 VPEKV
-306 LNLIKTFSSSYSE
+306 LSLIKTFSNTYEE
-319 AQKTVQTIHNAK
+319 AQQTVTTIHNAK
-331 KKAEK
+331 HKAEELEK
-336 ESGISIVFEELD
+336 TVVVYEELE
-348 SYYVNAEQELYT
+348 SYGIDADKGLYM
-360 TLLKAYQKLK
+360 TLLKAYQKQK
-370 TEKVENIQNLIFVY
+370 TEKVNNLQNLIFVY

-392 PITAKLA
+392 AIAAKLA
-399 NERRKESGSIPPVSV
+399 N
-414 KNWLE
+414 

>member
-1 MRRNVYSS
+1 
-9 RRKSN
+9 
-14 STNLFAT
+14 
-21 DVEEILN
+21 
-28 PNVITTK
+28 
-35 NANQKTV
+35 
-42 KNIGIQIYSYETRGN
+42 
-57 SMTTEIQSQKTIIK
+57 
-71 NWGYKATNVYIEKYY
+71 
-86 KFPSFLIQNSKYSK
+86 SKYSK

-144 NCYQGKVKNI
+144 NCYQGKVKTI

-206 ENIDNSTSY
+206 ETIDKSTSS
-215 RDAEIARREKT
+215 R
-226 AETLD
+226 
-231 NTGNAEIARRE
+231 NAEIARRE

-259 YYINKPLDTNRHNID
+259 YYINKSLDTKRHLKD
-274 TEKDRLQDQLLLD
+274 TETDQLQNQVLLD
-287 NFETIMTNESIATF
+287 NFVEIMKEDSINTF
-301 VPERV
+301 VPEKV
-306 LNLIKTFSSSYSE
+306 LSLIKTFSNTYEE
-319 AQKTVQTIHNAK
+319 AQQTVTTIHNAK
-331 KKAEK
+331 HKAEELEK
-336 ESGISIVFEELD
+336 TVVVYEELE
-348 SYYVNAEQELYT
+348 SYGIDADKGLYM
-360 TLLKAYQKLK
+360 TLLKAYQKQK
-370 TEKVENIQNLIFVY
+370 TEKVNNLQNLIFVY

-392 PITAKLA
+392 AIAAKLA
-399 NERRKESGSIPPVSV
+399 NEQRETFNELPTVSTE
-414 KNWLE
+414 NWLE

>member
-1 MRRNVYSS
+1 
-9 RRKSN
+9 
-14 STNLFAT
+14 
-21 DVEEILN
+21 
-28 PNVITTK
+28 
-35 NANQKTV
+35 
-42 KNIGIQIYSYETRGN
+42 
-57 SMTTEIQSQKTIIK
+57 
-71 NWGYKATNVYIEKYY
+71 
-86 KFPSFLIQNSKYSK
+86 
-100 MKDSSK
+100 K

-144 NCYQGKVKNI
+144 NCYQGKVKTI

-206 ENIDNSTSY
+206 ETIDKSTSS
-215 RDAEIARREKT
+215 R
-226 AETLD
+226 
-231 NTGNAEIARRE
+231 NAEIARRE

-259 YYINKPLDTNRHNID
+259 YYINKSLDTKRHLKD
-274 TEKDRLQDQLLLD
+274 TETDQLQNQVLLD
-287 NFETIMTNESIATF
+287 NFVEIMKEDSINTF
-301 VPERV
+301 VPEKV
-306 LNLIKTFSSSYSE
+306 LSLIKTFSNTYEE
-319 AQKTVQTIHNAK
+319 AQQTVTTIHNAK
-331 KKAEK
+331 HKAEELEK
-336 ESGISIVFEELD
+336 TVVVYEELE
-348 SYYVNAEQELYT
+348 SYGIDADKGLYM
-360 TLLKAYQKLK
+360 TLLKAYQKQK
-370 TEKVENIQNLIFVY
+370 TEKVNNLQNLIFVY

-392 PITAKLA
+392 AIAAKLA
-399 NERRKESGSIPPVSV
+399 NE
-414 KNWLE
+414 

>member
-1 MRRNVYSS
+1 M
-9 RRKSN
+9 
-14 STNLFAT
+14 STEN
-21 DVEEILN
+21 
-28 PNVITTK
+28 
-35 NANQKTV
+35 
-42 KNIGIQIYSYETRGN
+42 
-57 SMTTEIQSQKTIIK
+57 QSQKMIIK

-144 NCYQGKVKNI
+144 NCYQGKVKTI

-206 ENIDNSTSY
+206 ETIDKSTSS
-215 RDAEIARREKT
+215 R
-226 AETLD
+226 
-231 NTGNAEIARRE
+231 NAEIARRE
-242 KTAETLD
+242 ETAKTLD

-259 YYINKPLDTNRHNID
+259 YYINKSLDTKRHLKD
-274 TEKDRLQDQLLLD
+274 TETDQLQNQVLLD
-287 NFETIMTNESIATF
+287 NFVEIMKEDSINTF
-301 VPERV
+301 VPEKV
-306 LNLIKTFSSSYSE
+306 LSLIKTFSNTYEE
-319 AQKTVQTIHNAK
+319 AQQTVTTIHNAK
-331 KKAEK
+331 HKAEELEK
-336 ESGISIVFEELD
+336 TVVVYEELE
-348 SYYVNAEQELYT
+348 SYGIDADKGLYM
-360 TLLKAYQKLK
+360 TLLKAYQKQK
-370 TEKVENIQNLIFVY
+370 TEKVNNLQNLIFVY

-392 PITAKLA
+392 AVLLQSFKSTIK
-399 NERRKESGSIPPVSV
+399 
-414 KNWLE
+414 

>member
-1 MRRNVYSS
+1 M
-9 RRKSN
+9 
-14 STNLFAT
+14 
-21 DVEEILN
+21 
-28 PNVITTK
+28 
-35 NANQKTV
+35 
-42 KNIGIQIYSYETRGN
+42 
-57 SMTTEIQSQKTIIK
+57 IIK

-144 NCYQGKVKNI
+144 NCYQGKVKTI

-206 ENIDNSTSY
+206 ETIVKSTSS
-215 RDAEIARREKT
+215 R
-226 AETLD
+226 
-231 NTGNAEIARRE
+231 NAEIARRE
-242 KTAETLD
+242 ETAKTLD

-259 YYINKPLDTNRHNID
+259 YYINKSLDTKRHLKD
-274 TEKDRLQDQLLLD
+274 TETDQLQNQVLLD
-287 NFETIMTNESIATF
+287 NFVEIMKEDSINTF
-301 VPERV
+301 VPEKV
-306 LNLIKTFSSSYSE
+306 LSLIKTFSNTYEE
-319 AQKTVQTIHNAK
+319 AQQTVTTIHKAKHKAEELEKTV
-331 KKAEK
+331 
-336 ESGISIVFEELD
+336 VVYEELE
-348 SYYVNAEQELYT
+348 SYGIDADKGLYM
-360 TLLKAYQKLK
+360 TLLKAYQKQK
-370 TEKVENIQNLIFVY
+370 TEKVNNLQNLIFVY

-392 PITAKLA
+392 AIAAKLA
-399 NERRKESGSIPPVSV
+399 N
-414 KNWLE
+414 

>member
-1 MRRNVYSS
+1 
-9 RRKSN
+9 
-14 STNLFAT
+14 
-21 DVEEILN
+21 
-28 PNVITTK
+28 
-35 NANQKTV
+35 
-42 KNIGIQIYSYETRGN
+42 
-57 SMTTEIQSQKTIIK
+57 
-71 NWGYKATNVYIEKYY
+71 
-86 KFPSFLIQNSKYSK
+86 
-100 MKDSSK
+100 DSSK

-144 NCYQGKVKNI
+144 NCYQGKVKTI

-206 ENIDNSTSY
+206 ETIDKSTSS
-215 RDAEIARREKT
+215 R
-226 AETLD
+226 
-231 NTGNAEIARRE
+231 NAEIARRE

-259 YYINKPLDTNRHNID
+259 YYINKSLDTKRHLKD
-274 TEKDRLQDQLLLD
+274 TETDQLQNQVLLD
-287 NFETIMTNESIATF
+287 NFVEIMKEDSINTF
-301 VPERV
+301 VPEKV
-306 LNLIKTFSSSYSE
+306 LSLIKTFSNTYEE
-319 AQKTVQTIHNAK
+319 AQQTVTTIHNAK
-331 KKAEK
+331 HKAEELEK
-336 ESGISIVFEELD
+336 TVVVYEELE
-348 SYYVNAEQELYT
+348 SYGIDADKGLYM
-360 TLLKAYQKLK
+360 TLLKAYQKQK
-370 TEKVENIQNLIFVY
+370 TEKVNNLQNLIFVY

-392 PITAKLA
+392 AIAAKLA
-399 NERRKESGSIPPVSV
+399 NEQRETFNELPTVSTE
-414 KNWLE
+414 NWLE

>member
-1 MRRNVYSS
+1 
-9 RRKSN
+9 
-14 STNLFAT
+14 
-21 DVEEILN
+21 
-28 PNVITTK
+28 
-35 NANQKTV
+35 
-42 KNIGIQIYSYETRGN
+42 
-57 SMTTEIQSQKTIIK
+57 
-71 NWGYKATNVYIEKYY
+71 
-86 KFPSFLIQNSKYSK
+86 
-100 MKDSSK
+100 K

-144 NCYQGKVKNI
+144 NCYQGKVKTI

-206 ENIDNSTSY
+206 ETIDKSTSS
-215 RDAEIARREKT
+215 R
-226 AETLD
+226 
-231 NTGNAEIARRE
+231 NAEIARRE

-259 YYINKPLDTNRHNID
+259 YYINKSLDTKRHLKD
-274 TEKDRLQDQLLLD
+274 TETDQLQNQVLLD
-287 NFETIMTNESIATF
+287 NFVEIMKEDSINTF
-301 VPERV
+301 VPEKV
-306 LNLIKTFSSSYSE
+306 LSLIKTFSNTYEE
-319 AQKTVQTIHNAK
+319 AQQTVTTIHNAK
-331 KKAEK
+331 HKAEELEK
-336 ESGISIVFEELD
+336 TVVVYEELE
-348 SYYVNAEQELYT
+348 SYGIDADKGLYM
-360 TLLKAYQKLK
+360 TLLKAYQKQK
-370 TEKVENIQNLIFVY
+370 TEKVNNLQNLIFVY

-392 PITAKLA
+392 AIAAKLA
-399 NERRKESGSIPPVSV
+399 NEQRETFNELPTVSTE
-414 KNWLE
+414 NWLE

>member
-1 MRRNVYSS
+1 
-9 RRKSN
+9 
-14 STNLFAT
+14 
-21 DVEEILN
+21 
-28 PNVITTK
+28 
-35 NANQKTV
+35 
-42 KNIGIQIYSYETRGN
+42 
-57 SMTTEIQSQKTIIK
+57 
-71 NWGYKATNVYIEKYY
+71 
-86 KFPSFLIQNSKYSK
+86 NSKYSK

-144 NCYQGKVKNI
+144 NCYQGKVKTI

-206 ENIDNSTSY
+206 ETIDKSTSS
-215 RDAEIARREKT
+215 R
-226 AETLD
+226 
-231 NTGNAEIARRE
+231 NAEIARRE

-259 YYINKPLDTNRHNID
+259 YYINKSLDTKRHLKD
-274 TEKDRLQDQLLLD
+274 TETDQLQNQVLLD
-287 NFETIMTNESIATF
+287 NFVEIMKEDSINTF
-301 VPERV
+301 VPEKV
-306 LNLIKTFSSSYSE
+306 LSLIKTFSNTYEE
-319 AQKTVQTIHNAK
+319 AQQTVTTIHNAK
-331 KKAEK
+331 HKAEELEK
-336 ESGISIVFEELD
+336 TVVVYEELE
-348 SYYVNAEQELYT
+348 SYGIDADKGLYM
-360 TLLKAYQKLK
+360 TLLKAYQKQK
-370 TEKVENIQNLIFVY
+370 TEKVNNLQNLIFVY

-392 PITAKLA
+392 AIAAKLA
-399 NERRKESGSIPPVSV
+399 
-414 KNWLE
+414 

>member
-1 MRRNVYSS
+1 M
-9 RRKSN
+9 
-14 STNLFAT
+14 STEN
-21 DVEEILN
+21 
-28 PNVITTK
+28 
-35 NANQKTV
+35 
-42 KNIGIQIYSYETRGN
+42 
-57 SMTTEIQSQKTIIK
+57 QSQKMIIK

-144 NCYQGKVKNI
+144 NCYQGKVKTI

-206 ENIDNSTSY
+206 ETIDKSTSS
-215 RDAEIARREKT
+215 R
-226 AETLD
+226 
-231 NTGNAEIARRE
+231 NAEIARRE

-259 YYINKPLDTNRHNID
+259 YYINKSLDTKRHLKD
-274 TEKDRLQDQLLLD
+274 TETDQLQNQVLLD
-287 NFETIMTNESIATF
+287 NFVEIMKEDSINTF
-301 VPERV
+301 VPEKV
-306 LNLIKTFSSSYSE
+306 LSLIKTFSNTYEE
-319 AQKTVQTIHNAK
+319 AQQTVTTIHKAKHKAEELEKTV
-331 KKAEK
+331 
-336 ESGISIVFEELD
+336 VVYEELE
-348 SYYVNAEQELYT
+348 SYGIDADKGLYM
-360 TLLKAYQKLK
+360 TLLKAYQ
-370 TEKVENIQNLIFVY
+370 
-384 VKNWFIEK
+384 
-392 PITAKLA
+392 
-399 NERRKESGSIPPVSV
+399 
-414 KNWLE
+414 

>member
-1 MRRNVYSS
+1 
-9 RRKSN
+9 
-14 STNLFAT
+14 
-21 DVEEILN
+21 
-28 PNVITTK
+28 
-35 NANQKTV
+35 
-42 KNIGIQIYSYETRGN
+42 
-57 SMTTEIQSQKTIIK
+57 
-71 NWGYKATNVYIEKYY
+71 YY

-144 NCYQGKVKNI
+144 NCYQGKVKTI

-206 ENIDNSTSY
+206 ETIDKSTSS
-215 RDAEIARREKT
+215 R
-226 AETLD
+226 
-231 NTGNAEIARRE
+231 NAEIARRE

-259 YYINKPLDTNRHNID
+259 YYINKSLDTKRHLKD
-274 TEKDRLQDQLLLD
+274 TETDQLQNQVLLD
-287 NFETIMTNESIATF
+287 NFVEIMKEDSINTF
-301 VPERV
+301 VPEKV
-306 LNLIKTFSSSYSE
+306 LSLIKTFSNTYEE
-319 AQKTVQTIHNAK
+319 AQQTVTTIHNAK
-331 KKAEK
+331 HKAEELEK
-336 ESGISIVFEELD
+336 TVVVYEELE
-348 SYYVNAEQELYT
+348 SYGIDADKGLYM
-360 TLLKAYQKLK
+360 TLLKAYQKQK
-370 TEKVENIQNLIFVY
+370 TEKVNNLQNLIFVY

-392 PITAKLA
+392 AIAAKLA
-399 NERRKESGSIPPVSV
+399 
-414 KNWLE
+414 